1 MPTGSF
7 SADGVH
13 APLADFSV
21 IMHSV
26 VVGSLIVT
34 ALFASATKA
43 AVAALRDEPPVRWS
57 TAFRRR
63 LARSKCKSTDPR
75 TGRPGDQPRA
85 VRSCDRQLPMSR

>member
-1 MPTGSF
+1 
-7 SADGVH
+7 
-13 APLADFSV
+13 
-21 IMHSV
+21 
-26 VVGSLIVT
+26 
-34 ALFASATKA
+34 
-43 AVAALRDEPPVRWS
+43 VRWS